1 MLKKFSVVLLS
12 LLLAFACSRSL
23 EGEKN
28 SFKMTKDKL
37 EVTATKNPMLK
48 SDIAMKTAEFNAE
61 FNKILSSADSE
72 EAKIKALSSL
82 NYRMN
87 QYNTN
92 IMPVAPKTNKLNT
105 TTPVNK
111 TGLGMQPATTTTT
124 PMPTNGLGMQPATT
138 TTTPMP
144 TNGLG
149 MQPATTTTPALDN
162 LGKKTDT
169 SSVPALDGLGTKTNT
184 NSVPALDSTTK
195 TGTSKLKGG
204 VTAPKKKLK

>member
-111 TGLGMQPATTTTT
+111 TGLGMQPATTTT
-124 PMPTNGLGMQPATT
+124 
-138 TTTPMP
+138 
-144 TNGLG
+144 
-149 MQPATTTTPALDN
+149 PALDN